1 MIKGNLFNET
11 CISLG
16 TEVQKWSLES
26 SKGTGKLSEIDLAC
40 SVPLR
45 NCTVG
50 GPALLVLP
58 SGVSGNVKP
67 HSLRHCALNI
77 SQLLFP
83 SIHFGS
89 IAFLFIITLVCSF
102 QMLID

>member
-1 MIKGNLFNET
+1 MRHVFHWELRFRNGAWNPAKEQEN
-11 CISLG
+11 
-16 TEVQKWSLES
+16 
-26 SKGTGKLSEIDLAC
+26 C